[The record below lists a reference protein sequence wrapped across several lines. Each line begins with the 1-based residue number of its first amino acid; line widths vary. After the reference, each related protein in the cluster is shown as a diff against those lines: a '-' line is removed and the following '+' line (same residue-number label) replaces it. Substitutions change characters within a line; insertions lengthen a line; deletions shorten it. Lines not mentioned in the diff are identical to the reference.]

1 MAASIGLQYNVSMST
16 SRRGTGK
23 KGDVGMGGRKKGKGG
38 DVRKKG
44 EGEDMGCGR
53 KKGEL
58 C

>member
-1 MAASIGLQYNVSMST
+1 
-16 SRRGTGK
+16 
-23 KGDVGMGGRKKGKGG
+23 MGGRKKGKGG